1 MSIIILNQDT
11 YLYLYIKFAHG
22 RSLHSVLNIKCKT
35 TLSFNPS
42 DSPVSELWYWLVC

>member
-1 MSIIILNQDT
+1 MSMIILNQDT
-11 YLYLYIKFAHG
+11 YLYLWTTSNLHMVEAYI
-22 RSLHSVLNIKCKT
+22 LNIKCKT